1 MFSNIETKYTLIVKK
16 NKNNDNNNNHNNKNK
31 STPRLHTSTKA
42 KF

>member
-16 NKNNDNNNNHNNKNK
+16 NKNNDNNNNHNNKKK